1 MHLIFPAG
9 RPPALGYINQSHGD
23 CAASDIQL
31 MKSETER
38 KQRGM
43 TYPINV
49 ARNIAR
55 MQAETERVLVSDIEL
70 LPSENL
76 ASGFL
81 EMLHGRPLRTNVA
94 FVVPVFEI
102 EANEKPPGNKHQ
114 LLAALKTGL
123 AVYFHR

>member
-1 MHLIFPAG
+1 
-9 RPPALGYINQSHGD
+9 
-23 CAASDIQL
+23 
-31 MKSETER
+31 
-38 KQRGM
+38 M

-55 MQAETERVLVSDIEL
+55 MQARTEHVLVSDVEL
-70 LPSENL
+70 LPSEKL

-81 EMLHGRPLRTNVA
+81 EMLHGRPPKSNVI

-102 EANEKPPGNKHQ
+102 EANEQPPKNKHQ
-114 LLAALKTGL
+114 LLAAARVGS